1 MEKDLRSQLTEN
13 AWIILPILFIL
24 ILISYFLLPLMDGII
39 LGVVF
44 AYVARPI
51 REKFG
56 RRRRLGSIVATTAII
71 LPIIL
76 ILGLGGVEVISQLNW
91 MVENQGEIIGR
102 VGIFLRGLEIPL
114 ENSEL
119 LSAIYE
125 IPPRIYEDLT
135 GSLRTMIE
143 LLARILSSFPVF
155 SYGMSL
161 VLTAL
166 NLIAS
171 IYVCYFLLMDGG
183 RLARGVLTILPSEN
197 ISVYKKY
204 SARIDSILSG
214 IFIGAIYTAIV
225 SGLISAMVFYAFG
238 IPRPFALASIVFISG
253 MIPVLSSWLVIIP
266 ITFYRYFEMGLF
278 DALFF
283 FAVATAF
290 IYLPSDLIIRPYI
303 VSTKST
309 IHPLLVILS
318 FVGGVLV
325 AGIGGFFL
333 APALMGIV
341 VGVYQVHK
349 EEKTGS
355 PDMSSEAEGS
365 EDWSGGEDS
374 SVDEESAQEAEVQE
388 EHLED
393 EDLEDDH
400 RLETSRS

>member
-1 MEKDLRSQLTEN
+1 MEKNLRCQLVEN

-24 ILISYFLLPLMDGII
+24 ILISYFLFPLMDGII
-39 LGVVF
+39 LGVVL

-51 REKFG
+51 RDKFG

-71 LPIIL
+71 LPIVL
-76 ILGLGGVEVISQLNW
+76 ILGLGGVEVVSQLNW
-91 MVENQGEIIGR
+91 VVENQGDIIKRAGTFIR
-102 VGIFLRGLEIPL
+102 SFEGPL
-114 ENSEL
+114 ENYDIL
-119 LSAIYE
+119 PAIYE
-125 IPPRIYEDLT
+125 IPPVIYEDLT

-143 LLARILSSFPVF
+143 ILARVLSSLPVF

-161 VLTAL
+161 VLTGL

-183 RLARGVLTILPSEN
+183 RLARGIMTILPSEN
-197 ISVYKKY
+197 ISIYKKY
-204 SARIDSILSG
+204 SVRIDSILSG

-253 MIPVLSSWLVIIP
+253 MIPVLSSWLVIVP
-266 ITFYRYFEMGLF
+266 ITLYRYFEMGLF

-283 FAVATAF
+283 FAVSTAL

-341 VGVYQVHK
+341 VGVYQVQK
-349 EEKTGS
+349 EEVV
-355 PDMSSEAEGS
+355 SSSAADQLMEES
-365 EDWSGGEDS
+365 VDWAGGERTL
-374 SVDEESAQEAEVQE
+374 DEGASDEKEPLREAMAETE
-388 EHLED
+388 EE
-393 EDLEDDH
+393 
-400 RLETSRS
+400 

>member
-1 MEKDLRSQLTEN
+1 LEKDLRSQLVEN

-24 ILISYFLLPLMDGII
+24 ILISYFLFPLMDGII

-44 AYVARPI
+44 AYVGRPI
-51 REKFG
+51 RDKFG
-56 RRRRLGSIVATTAII
+56 RRRRLGSIVATTSII
-71 LPIIL
+71 LPIAL
-76 ILGLGGVEVISQLNW
+76 ILGLGGVEVVSQLNW
-91 MVENQGEIIGR
+91 VVENQGEIIRR
-102 VGIFLRGLEIPL
+102 VGIFLRNIEIPH
-114 ENSEL
+114 ENYDI
-119 LSAIYE
+119 LSAIYD
-125 IPPRIYEDLT
+125 IPPAIYEDLT
-135 GSLRTMIE
+135 GSLKTLIE
-143 LLARILSSFPVF
+143 ILARVLSSLPVF
-155 SYGMSL
+155 SYGMS
-161 VLTAL
+161 VILTGL

-183 RLARGVLTILPSEN
+183 RLARGVMTILPSEN
-197 ISVYKKY
+197 ISIYKKY

-225 SGLISAMVFYAFG
+225 SGLISAIVFYAFG

-253 MIPVLSSWLVIIP
+253 MIPVLSSWLVIVP

-278 DALFF
+278 DALLF
-283 FAVATAF
+283 FAVSTAL

-341 VGVYQVHK
+341 VGVYQVQK
-349 EEKTGS
+349 EETGAS
-355 PDMSSEAEGS
+355 GEAVQVAEES
-365 EDWSGGEDS
+365 IDWAG
-374 SVDEESAQEAEVQE
+374 DEEAPDEKESLREAMTETE
-388 EHLED
+388 EE
-393 EDLEDDH
+393 
-400 RLETSRS
+400 

>member
-1 MEKDLRSQLTEN
+1 MKKDLRCQLVEN
-13 AWIILPILFIL
+13 AWIILPLLFIL
-24 ILISYFLLPLMDGII
+24 ILISYFLFPLMDGIV
-39 LGVVF
+39 LGVVL

-51 REKFG
+51 RDKFG

-76 ILGLGGVEVISQLNW
+76 ILGLGGVEVVSQLNW
-91 MVENQGEIIGR
+91 VVENQGEIIRRTGTFIR
-102 VGIFLRGLEIPL
+102 SFEVPL
-114 ENSEL
+114 EN
-119 LSAIYE
+119 YE
-125 IPPRIYEDLT
+125 ILPEIGDITPVIYEDLT
-135 GSLRTMIE
+135 GSLKTLIE
-143 LLARILSSFPVF
+143 ILARVLSGLPVF

-161 VLTAL
+161 VLTIL

-171 IYVCYFLLMDGG
+171 IYVCYFLLTDGG
-183 RLARGVLTILPSEN
+183 RLARGIMMILPSDN
-197 ISVYKKY
+197 ISIYKKY

-225 SGLISAMVFYAFG
+225 SGLISAIVFYAFG

-253 MIPVLSSWLVIIP
+253 MIPVLSSWLVIVP
-266 ITFYRYFEMGLF
+266 ITLYRYFELGLF
-278 DALFF
+278 DALLF
-283 FAVATAF
+283 FAVSTAL

-341 VGVYQVHK
+341 VGVYQVQK
-349 EEKTGS
+349 EETE
-355 PDMSSEAEGS
+355 SSSASGPAAVAEEAA
-365 EDWSGGEDS
+365 DRSG
-374 SVDEESAQEAEVQE
+374 DEERSEKEPLRE
-388 EHLED
+388 ETTLTE
-393 EDLEDDH
+393 E
-400 RLETSRS
+400 

>member
-1 MEKDLRSQLTEN
+1 MDKDLRCQLVEN
-13 AWIILPILFIL
+13 AWVLLPLLFIL
-24 ILISYFLLPLMDGII
+24 ILISYFLFPLMDGII
-39 LGVVF
+39 LGVVL

-51 REKFG
+51 RDKFG

-71 LPIIL
+71 LPIVL
-76 ILGLGGVEVISQLNW
+76 ILGIGGVEVVSQLNW
-91 MVENQGEIIGR
+91 VVENQGEIIRRTGTFIR
-102 VGIFLRGLEIPL
+102 SFEVPL
-114 ENSEL
+114 EN
-119 LSAIYE
+119 YE
-125 IPPRIYEDLT
+125 ILPEFRDITPVIYEDLT
-135 GSLRTMIE
+135 GSLKTLIE
-143 LLARILSSFPVF
+143 ILARVLSSLPVF

-171 IYVCYFLLMDGG
+171 MYVCYFLLMDGG
-183 RLARGVLTILPSEN
+183 RLARGIMTIIPSEN
-197 ISVYKKY
+197 ISIYKKY

-253 MIPVLSSWLVIIP
+253 MIPVLSSWLVIVP
-266 ITFYRYFEMGLF
+266 ITLYRYFDLGLF

-290 IYLPSDLIIRPYI
+290 IYLPSDLVIRPYI

-349 EEKTGS
+349 EEKTLSAGA
-355 PDMSSEAEGS
+355 SEAEES
-365 EDWSGGEDS
+365 F
-374 SVDEESAQEAEVQE
+374 DEEVGSRDQDERSSALRAEE
-388 EHLED
+388 EEKPED
-393 EDLEDDH
+393 EPE
-400 RLETSRS
+400 RPGP

>member
-1 MEKDLRSQLTEN
+1 MERDLRYQLVEN
-13 AWIILPILFIL
+13 AWVILPLILIL
-24 ILISYFLLPLMDGII
+24 ILISYFLFPLMDGII
-39 LGVVF
+39 LGVVL
-44 AYVARPI
+44 AYVGRPI
-51 REKFG
+51 RDRFG
-56 RRRRLGSIVATTAII
+56 RRRRLGSMVATVAII
-71 LPIIL
+71 LPIAL
-76 ILGLGGVEVISQLNW
+76 ILGFGGVEVVSQLNW
-91 MVENQGEIIGR
+91 VVENQGEIIRRTGTFIR
-102 VGIFLRGLEIPL
+102 SFELPL
-114 ENSEL
+114 EDYDILPE
-119 LSAIYE
+119 IRE
-125 IPPRIYEDLT
+125 IPPVIYEDLT
-135 GSLRTMIE
+135 GSLKTMIE
-143 LLARILSSFPVF
+143 ILARIISSLPIF

-183 RLARGVLTILPSEN
+183 RLAKGVMKILPSDN
-197 ISVYKKY
+197 ISIYKKY
-204 SARIDSILSG
+204 TARIDSILSG

-253 MIPVLSSWLVIIP
+253 MIPVLSSWLVIVP
-266 ITFYRYFEMGLF
+266 ITLYRYMELGIF

-283 FAVATAF
+283 FAVSTAL

-341 VGVYQVHK
+341 VGVYQVQK
-349 EEKTGS
+349 EETESSGATGQL
-355 PDMSSEAEGS
+355 AE
-365 EDWSGGEDS
+365 E
-374 SVDEESAQEAEVQE
+374 SVDWAGDEETP
-388 EHLED
+388 D
-393 EDLEDDH
+393 EKESLRDAMT
-400 RLETSRS
+400 ETEGK